1 MFANSPALNGIFIF
15 IIGLLVVFLGMCVI
29 VLFVT
34 LAGKFFNKERKTE
47 TEEKPIVVEE
57 VVDEPI
63 AMVDDGDIPENIK
76 VAIIAAITSYYFSA
90 TKSKCDFIVKKIKRL

>member
-29 VLFVT
+29 VLFVS
-34 LAGKFFNKERKTE
+34 LAGKFFNKDNKT
-47 TEEKPIVVEE
+47 TKVEEPIKVEE

-63 AMVDDGDIPENIK
+63 TMVDDGDIPEDIK